1 MSPSL
6 TLTDEEFAR
15 RAAGLEWLLL
25 DVDGV
30 FTDGTLLYTANGEE
44 LKLFHVRDGLAVKLA
59 QRAGLKVGVLSG
71 RDSPALKRRA
81 VELGMDAVILGHDAK
96 EAAFDAFLEREGTRA
111 ERVAY
116 AGDDLLDL
124 PVMRRAALS
133 FAPADAVDEVRLC
146 ARRVL
151 DAPGGRAAVREL
163 VETVLRA
170 RGQWEELI
178 AEWTDAGGDAGG
190 GAAEPAGNAATAPSP
205 ARQGR

>member
-1 MSPSL
+1 
-6 TLTDEEFAR
+6 
-15 RAAGLEWLLL
+15 
-25 DVDGV
+25 
-30 FTDGTLLYTANGEE
+30 
-44 LKLFHVRDGLAVKLA
+44 LAVTLA
-59 QRAGLKVGVLSG
+59 RRAGLKVGLLSG

-81 VELGMDAVILGHDAK
+81 VELGFDAVILGHDEK
-96 EAAFDAFLEREGTRA
+96 EAAFDAFLEREGTSA

-178 AEWTDAGGDAGG
+178 AEWTDAGGDEDGGAGG
-190 GAAEPAGNAATAPSP
+190 GATEPAGDAATAPRP